1 MEYFKSDGK
10 FIYLEAE
17 YAEFYIPKY
26 YFDDTGKF
34 AEDLGSTVRALGV
47 FDVGFFSNGQL
58 KEMRVLNIP
67 TWTDFFVNDS
77 EDRNVS
83 LPRDEEGSV
92 PCKVLKFN
100 KGHRIISS
108 SIVEDSSNAES
119 YLDFVLKGKVP
130 SIVPYSKSIQI
141 WRKNKELN
149 SVHLGVPSVIE
160 EMILSCAYRD
170 MNNPSRKFAEVIG
183 KDPKVSQYDYIMNNI
198 RQICQY
204 SSTFAGITFED
215 IDSMITTAI
224 NRTRTKGME
233 QYSPIEELLKL

>member
-17 YAEFYIPKY
+17 YVEFYIPKY

-34 AEDLGSTVRALGV
+34 AENLGSFIRALGI
-47 FDVGFFSNGQL
+47 FDIGFFSNGQL

-77 EDRNVS
+77 EDRSVS
-83 LPRDEEGSV
+83 LPRDEEGFV

-100 KGHRIISS
+100 KGHKIMPSS
-108 SIVEDSSNAES
+108 VVEDSSNAES

-224 NRTRTKGME
+224 NRTRTKGIE

>member
-1 MEYFKSDGK
+1 MDYFRSDGK

-26 YFDDTGKF
+26 YFEDTGKF
-34 AEDLGSTVRALGV
+34 AEDLGGHVRALGV
-47 FDVGFFSNGQL
+47 FDVGFFVNGTL
-58 KEMRVLNIP
+58 REMRVLNLP

-77 EDRNVS
+77 EERNVH
-83 LPRDEEGSV
+83 LPGDGETDT
-92 PCKVLKFN
+92 PCKILKFN
-100 KGHRIISS
+100 KGHKIMPS

-149 SVHLGVPSVIE
+149 SVYLGVPSVIE
-160 EMILSCAYRD
+160 ELILACAYRD
-170 MNNPSRKFAEVIG
+170 KNDPSKKFAEVIG
-183 KDPKVSQYDYIMNNI
+183 KNPKMSQYDYIMNNI

-224 NRTRTKGME
+224 NRTKTKGTE